1 MGRARRVL
9 VNPRHDR
16 LLPRVRDAP
25 ADLLVGLARHGRD
38 IAEIAGNH
46 QILVTVLAPAGPL
59 PPLDGARELFEVPI
73 QSRAARRR
81 VGLDVSVEHLGSVI
95 RAMENT
101 GATVEHVY
109 EY

>member
-1 MGRARRVL
+1 M
-9 VNPRHDR
+9 
-16 LLPRVRDAP
+16 
-25 ADLLVGLARHGRD
+25 GLARHGRD

-81 VGLDVSVEHLGSVI
+81 VGLDVSVDGGPGVLH
-95 RAMENT
+95 RADHRGKML
-101 GATVEHVY
+101 EHVY
-109 EY
+109 DY

>member
-1 MGRARRVL
+1 
-9 VNPRHDR
+9 
-16 LLPRVRDAP
+16 
-25 ADLLVGLARHGRD
+25 
-38 IAEIAGNH
+38 
-46 QILVTVLAPAGPL
+46 
-59 PPLDGARELFEVPI
+59 VPI